1 MVDDGVEVVKD
12 TVDQV
17 DKTIKGKHVN
27 STDDE
32 DSYENKASNTDS
44 NSTEHES
51 HASKK
56 DKKAT

>member
-32 DSYENKASNTDS
+32 DSYENKT
-44 NSTEHES
+44 
-51 HASKK
+51 SKK